1 MIIQEYFYFATS
13 VLQRSTLPA
22 TDAVIIAM
30 SLYVVLR
37 NKTPLSK
44 WFGNMPSLLACAA
57 LAALAVHSSAA
68 WTGLLYSTAALLS
81 VALSASTTGYTWFQ
95 AFHLIGIY
103 QALNGSSEVWS
114 SAVCA
119 LLHGVLVLANLD
131 ASSKSLLHQVFQQ
144 CTYAQER
151 YLHKLQKLR
160 QVMPNDL
167 WPLPERFQLR
177 TAYSEFKLN
186 TNESYFVIR
195 AIFRMMWRPM
205 IPVYIVGLLL
215 QLIPLIK
222 LKLDSSIMHNVD
234 DLSNYSMY
242 MIIADIARIMIF
254 QLLNNQQRIAR
265 QYIENEIVRAQNAI
279 DIERFRMPLQRLT
292 RYSQG

>member
-1 MIIQEYFYFATS
+1 MIIQEYFYLATS
-13 VLQRSTLPA
+13 VLQRSALPA
-22 TDAVIIAM
+22 TDSAVIAM
-30 SLYVVLR
+30 SLYAVLR

-44 WFGNMPSLLACAA
+44 WFGSKSSLLACAA
-57 LAALAVHSSAA
+57 LAALAVHSSAS
-68 WTGLLYSTAALLS
+68 WTGLLYSTAVLLS
-81 VALSASTTGYTWFQ
+81 FALSTSTTGYTWFQ
-95 AFHLIGIY
+95 AFHLIGVY
-103 QALNGSSEVWS
+103 RSLNGSSEVWN

-151 YLHKLQKLR
+151 YLHKLKTLR
-160 QVMPNDL
+160 QVTLDDL

-186 TNESYFVIR
+186 TNESYFVMR
-195 AIFRMMWRPM
+195 AIFRMMWCPM

-215 QLIPLIK
+215 QFLPLLRIK
-222 LKLDSSIMHNVD
+222 LNSSIMHNVE

-242 MIIADIARIMIF
+242 MIVADVARIMIV
-254 QLLNNQQRIAR
+254 QLLNDQQSIAR
-265 QYIENEIVRAQNAI
+265 QYITNEMTRANNAI
-279 DIERFRMPLQRLT
+279 NIE
-292 RYSQG
+292 